1 MMYFEYE
8 HLDQALVA
16 VARLARFNTYSGSVK
31 LSKRHVYD
39 SERMIDST
47 AWVVEVEHKHMDM
60 EEVRDRIQEIGGLDE
75 WVG

>member
-1 MMYFEYE
+1 MTYFEYE

-16 VARLARFNTYSGSVK
+16 VARLARFNTYSGSVE

-39 SERMIDST
+39 SEGMVDST
-47 AWVVEVEHKHMDM
+47 AWVVEVRHNHIHM
-60 EEVRDRIQEIGGLDE
+60 EEVRSRIQEIGGLDE